1 MSSSG
6 SPPTAAAKP
15 LARVGSEALE
25 KLKRGELTVEQYIE
39 DRVER
44 ALGALAV
51 PLTAEQRESVRETL
65 RTQVAIDPVVSE
77 FTRLTTRTAAG
88 AAR

>member
-6 SPPTAAAKP
+6 FPPAAAAKR

-25 KLKRGELTVEQYIE
+25 KLKRGEWTVEQYIE

-44 ALGALAV
+44 ALGTVAV

-65 RTQVAIDPVVSE
+65 RTQAAIDPVVCE
-77 FTRLTTRTAAG
+77 YVRLATRGAVG

>member
-1 MSSSG
+1 MSTSG
-6 SPPTAAAKP
+6 FPPGAAAKR

-44 ALGALAV
+44 AVGAVQV
-51 PLTAEQRESVRETL
+51 PLTTEQRESVRETL
-65 RTQVAIDPVVSE
+65 RTQVATDPVLRE
-77 FTRLTTRTAAG
+77 YARLTTRGAAG
-88 AAR
+88 ATR